1 MAREITIALA
11 QTAPVLNDN
20 EENLRRM
27 AAVIQR
33 ICSEQPTD
41 LIVFPELAVS
51 GYECGLNFTRLAE
64 RIPGHVVSYLAG
76 KAAEFSVYLV
86 FGLPAKEKV
95 ESILFNAAVVIGPD
109 GELLGDYR
117 KLHLR
122 GEERLA
128 FRPGYR
134 MPIFETEFGLLG
146 VMIGWDLAF
155 PEVARSLTLDG
166 ADLIVAC
173 AAWEA
178 EHIEEWR
185 AYTVRGP
192 AKTRCSLRRRTGW
205 AASRPT
211 PSAASRCWWARA
223 ARYTPRWTRRSRATR
238 WRRWIWTR
246 SARCARSRRS
256 CSAGSPRR
264 IGRWCGSIEVEN
276 LLPG

>member
-1 MAREITIALA
+1 MTREITIALA

-27 AAVIQR
+27 SAMIQR
-33 ICSEQPTD
+33 ICSEQPTN

-51 GYECGLNFTRLAE
+51 GYECGLHFTRLAE
-64 RIPGHVVSYLAG
+64 RITGHAVSYLAG

-86 FGLPAKEKV
+86 FGMPVKEKV

-134 MPIFETEFGLLG
+134 IPVFETEFGPLG
-146 VMIGWDLAF
+146 VMVGWDLAF
-155 PEVARSLTLDG
+155 PEVARSLALDG
-166 ADLIVAC
+166 ADLIVAP

-178 EHIEEWR
+178 DHMEEWR
-185 AYTVRGP
+185 AYTM
-192 AKTRCSLRRRTGW
+192 
-205 AASRPT
+205 
-211 PSAASRCWWARA
+211 ARA
-223 ARYTPRWTRRSRATR
+223 CENAVYLAAANRVGEEPTYTFGGESMLVGPRGAVHTALDEAVEGYCVATVDLDEIRKAREESQLLQCRQPAAYRALVR
-238 WRRWIWTR
+238 KY
-246 SARCARSRRS
+246 
-256 CSAGSPRR
+256 
-264 IGRWCGSIEVEN
+264 
-276 LLPG
+276 

>member
-1 MAREITIALA
+1 
-11 QTAPVLNDN
+11 
-20 EENLRRM
+20 M
-27 AAVIQR
+27 AAIIQR
-33 ICSEQPTD
+33 ICSEQPTN

-64 RIPGHVVSYLAG
+64 RVPGHAVSYLAG
-76 KAAEFSVYLV
+76 KAAEFSVYV
-86 FGLPAKEKV
+86 AFGMPVKEKV

-134 MPIFETEFGLLG
+134 LPVFETEFGQLG

-178 EHIEEWR
+178 IASGGVAGLH
-185 AYTVRGP
+185 RG
-192 AKTRCSLRRRTGW
+192 AGLRERGLRRRGQPRGRGTELH
-205 AASRPT
+205 A
-211 PSAASRCWWARA
+211 SAASRCW
-223 ARYTPRWTRRSRATR
+223 
-238 WRRWIWTR
+238 
-246 SARCARSRRS
+246 SARVATVHT
-256 CSAGSPRR
+256 ALDEA
-264 IGRWCGSIEVEN
+264 IEGYAVATVDLDEIRKVREESQ
-276 LLPG
+276 LLQCRQPAAYRALVRKY

>member
-27 AAVIQR
+27 AALIQR
-33 ICSEQPTD
+33 ICGEQPTD

-64 RIPGHVVSYLAG
+64 RITGHAVSYLAG

-86 FGLPAKEKV
+86 FGMPIKERV
-95 ESILFNAAVVIGPD
+95 ESILFDAAVVIGRD

-134 MPIFETEFGLLG
+134 LPVFETEFGTLG
-146 VMIGWDLAF
+146 VMVGWDIAF

-166 ADLIVAC
+166 AELIVAP

-178 EHIEEWR
+178 DRMEEWR
-185 AYTVRGP
+185 AYVV
-192 AKTRCSLRRRTGW
+192 
-205 AASRPT
+205 
-211 PSAASRCWWARA
+211 ARA
-223 ARYTPRWTRRSRATR
+223 CENAVYLAAANRVGEEPTYAFGGESMLLGPRGAIHTALDEAIEGYAVATVDLDEVRKVREESQLFQCRQPAAYRAIVR
-238 WRRWIWTR
+238 KY
-246 SARCARSRRS
+246 
-256 CSAGSPRR
+256 
-264 IGRWCGSIEVEN
+264 
-276 LLPG
+276 

>member
-1 MAREITIALA
+1 MREITIALA

-27 AAVIQR
+27 AAFIQR
-33 ICSEQPTD
+33 ICSEQPTN

-64 RIPGHVVSYLAG
+64 RVPGHAVSYLAG

-86 FGLPAKEKV
+86 FGMPVKEKV

-134 MPIFETEFGLLG
+134 LPVFETEFGQLG
-146 VMIGWDLAF
+146 VMIGWDVAF

-178 EHIEEWR
+178 DHMEEWR
-185 AYTVRGP
+185 AYTVAR
-192 AKTRCSLRRRTGW
+192 ACENAVFV
-205 AASRPT
+205 AAANRVGSEPT
-211 PSAASRCWWARA
+211 YTFGGESIWSARA
-223 ARYTPRWTRRSRATR
+223 ARCTPRWTRRSRATP
-238 WRRWIWTR
+238 WRRWIWTK
-246 SARCARSRRS
+246 SAGCGRSRSFFQCRQP
-256 CSAGSPRR
+256 AAYRALVR
-264 IGRWCGSIEVEN
+264 KY
-276 LLPG
+276 

>member
-1 MAREITIALA
+1 MREITIALA

-27 AAVIQR
+27 IAIIQR

-64 RIPGHVVSYLAG
+64 RVTGHAVSYLAG
-76 KAAEFSVYLV
+76 KAAEFSVHLV
-86 FGLPAKEKV
+86 FGLPVKEKV
-95 ESILFNAAVVIGPD
+95 ESILYNAAVFIGPD
-109 GELLGDYR
+109 GELIGDYR

-134 MPIFETEFGLLG
+134 MPVFDTQFGPIG

-166 ADLIVAC
+166 ADLILVAG
-173 AAWEA
+173 AWEA
-178 EHIEEWR
+178 SAMAEWR
-185 AYTVRGP
+185 AYT
-192 AKTRCSLRRRTGW
+192 A
-205 AASRPT
+205 
-211 PSAASRCWWARA
+211 ARA
-223 ARYTPRWTRRSRATR
+223 CENAVYLAAANRVGDEPSYSFGGGSVVVGPRGGSHTVLDDAVEGYAVATVDLDEVRRVREESQLLQCRQPAAY
-238 WRRWIWTR
+238 R
-246 SARCARSRRS
+246 SLVRKY
-256 CSAGSPRR
+256 
-264 IGRWCGSIEVEN
+264 
-276 LLPG
+276 